1 MATRDELL
9 SQCRAETRPGLLN
22 PSPEH
27 PALLKNINEYLLCRA
42 AVEELRLEGEFPE
55 VESDAL
61 ELTVE
66 AFDEFMGESMKSMG
80 DLMNLVDEISRARSL
95 NYVFP
100 GLKVEGGSAST

>member
-1 MATRDELL
+1 
-9 SQCRAETRPGLLN
+9 
-22 PSPEH
+22 
-27 PALLKNINEYLLCRA
+27 
-42 AVEELRLEGEFPE
+42 LRLEGEFPE